1 MKNIFILCLL
11 LWPAMLPAQEIPLNK
26 YGLPVI
32 SSVPLYEQQVKAN
45 SEMRLVRV
53 NNIAIDVRYATKDN
67 FTKTALYPFAAVW
80 LRQPAYEAL
89 LRLQEYLEPIGLG
102 LKIFDGYRPYR
113 VTEKMWEI
121 VPDDRYAANPKTGSG
136 HNRGVAVDLTL
147 IYLKTG
153 KELPMP
159 TPYDDFTEKAHHDYM
174 DLDAEVIENRTLL
187 RTLMEAHGFVALETE
202 WWHYAL
208 KDAARFPLMDIGF
221 EELK

>member
-11 LWPAMLPAQEIPLNK
+11 LAPLCLAAQEIPLNK
-26 YGLPVI
+26 YGLPV
-32 SSVPLYEQQVKAN
+32 VTTRQLYEQQVRADGQ
-45 SEMRLVRV
+45 MRLIKVD
-53 NNIAIDVRYATKDN
+53 NMAIDVKYATTQN
-67 FTKTALYPFAAVW
+67 FTKKVLYPFAAVY

-89 LRLQEYLEPIGLG
+89 VRLQEFLEPMGLG

-121 VPDDRYAANPKTGSG
+121 VPDDRYAADPKTGSG

-153 KELPMP
+153 QELPMP

-174 DLDAEVIENRTLL
+174 DLDPEVLENRTLL
-187 RTLMEAHGFVALETE
+187 RSLMEAHGFVALETE
-202 WWHYAL
+202 WWHYYL
-208 KDAARFPLMDIGF
+208 KNPSRFPLMDIGF
-221 EELK
+221 EELQ